1 MHKNLILQRF
11 SSQLLYPLA
20 STIIGH
26 RPFSRFIRSK
36 RAISRREKK
45 RGEIS
50 PIIVMIMVKMIGEN
64 GIRRWLTSWHRYK
77 RPDENFLLRS
87 HRSIAH
93 ASRRYFFTD
102 DPLHRQRS
110 PVFSP
115 WTVRQVQVTHFD
127 RDSPRVAFERFRK
140 IREKE
145 FDRRPSSRS
154 KSLNKSKF
162 QNFSLNRAKIKFD
175 FSSQE
180 DSVEKQREIKKKPC
194 SPQRIAF
201 PADRSKIRRLPL
213 LSSSVALSSVADYRG
228 KIGRFSP
235 SHVGNRE
242 SRPRWFRWFL
252 VTLWHWSD
260 VNPARLYAKCTRAV
274 ARETRGNARPREPT
288 ALHKIYLA
296 LVQRVVVRSFFWRTF
311 RDATPSSG

>member
-1 MHKNLILQRF
+1 
-11 SSQLLYPLA
+11 
-20 STIIGH
+20 
-26 RPFSRFIRSK
+26 
-36 RAISRREKK
+36 
-45 RGEIS
+45 
-50 PIIVMIMVKMIGEN
+50 MIGEN

-87 HRSIAH
+87 HRSIAY

-145 FDRRPSSRS
+145 FDRWPSSRS

-201 PADRSKIRRLPL
+201 PADRSKIRRLP
-213 LSSSVALSSVADYRG
+213 
-228 KIGRFSP
+228 SP
-235 SHVGNRE
+235 SFFFCCTFFGSRLSWEDWKVLTE
-242 SRPRWFRWFL
+242 SRWEQGK
-252 VTLWHWSD
+252 
-260 VNPARLYAKCTRAV
+260 PASMISMISRYPLALIR
-274 ARETRGNARPREPT
+274 REP
-288 ALHKIYLA
+288 
-296 LVQRVVVRSFFWRTF
+296 RPFVREMYTSCGTRNT
-311 RDATPSSG
+311 RKRAAARAHGIT